1 MNHSQ
6 HLNSVLK
13 SGAAA
18 VLVLVLSFP
27 VGCGNDDFQRPIQ
40 QFQSASAIVISAARQ
55 SLQQMN
61 DVEEKSELDRQIFE
75 AEAFDESKIKAKDVI
90 SAAELNARVNAL
102 DQLTRY
108 TSALADLAALKA
120 PTQVTQKFQDVGS
133 GFKTLSQDA
142 AKLAGASGG
151 VFDNPKFSGAVQ
163 VAAGGIGAIVRAIEE
178 RKARR
183 EIEREIR
190 DHDADVNALI
200 KLIGDELEIAYQR
213 RKQAESEEGVFLTN
227 SLKLEIAKPKRGD
240 PVLRMLLGDR
250 LREWRNRQPVLANAD
265 PKPGVDAM
273 QKAHQALVA
282 YLTADKSPKNLSELL
297 AAAQSFADRVQ
308 PLGQAIAALIG
319 NS

>member
-1 MNHSQ
+1 MNHSR
-6 HLNSVLK
+6 HRNSVLK
-13 SGAAA
+13 SCAA
-18 VLVLVLSFP
+18 VTLVLLLSFSA
-27 VGCGNDDFQRPIQ
+27 GCGNDDFQRPIQ
-40 QFQSASAIVISAARQ
+40 QFQSASAVVINAARQ

-90 SAAELNARVNAL
+90 SAEELNARVNAL
-102 DQLTRY
+102 NQLTRY

-120 PTQVTQKFQDVGS
+120 PAQVTQKFQDVGS
-133 GFKTLSQDA
+133 GFKTLSEDA

-163 VAAGGIGAIVRAIEE
+163 VAAVAIGAIVRAVEE

-183 EIEREIR
+183 EIEKEIR
-190 DHDADVNALI
+190 DHDADVNTLI
-200 KLIGDELEIAYQR
+200 KLIGDELEVAYQR

-227 SLKLEIAKPKRGD
+227 ALKLEITRPQRGD

-250 LREWRNRQPVLANAD
+250 LRQWRNRQPLLANAD
-265 PKPGVDAM
+265 PKPSVEAM

-297 AAAQSFADRVQ
+297 AAAESFADRVQ
-308 PLGQAIAALIG
+308 PLGVAIAALLG

>member
-1 MNHSQ
+1 MNHSP
-6 HLNSVLK
+6 HRDSVLK
-13 SGAAA
+13 SCAAA
-18 VLVLVLSFP
+18 LFVLVLSFP

-40 QFQSASAIVISAARQ
+40 QFQSASAVVVNATRQ
-55 SLQQMN
+55 TLQQMN

-75 AEAFDESKIKAKDVI
+75 AEVFDESKIKAKDVI
-90 SAAELNARVNAL
+90 SADELNARVNAL

-120 PTQVTQKFQDVGS
+120 PAQVTQKFQDVGS

-151 VFDNPKFSGAVQ
+151 IFDNPKFSGAVQ
-163 VAAGGIGAIVRAIEE
+163 VATVGIGAIVRAIEE

-183 EIEREIR
+183 EIEKEIR
-190 DHDADVNALI
+190 DHDADVSTLI
-200 KLIGDELEIAYQR
+200 KLIGDELEVAYQR
-213 RKQAESEEGVFLTN
+213 RKQAESEEGVFLTA

-250 LREWRNRQPVLANAD
+250 LREWRNRQPLLANAD
-265 PKPGVDAM
+265 PKPAVDAM
-273 QKAHQALVA
+273 QKTHQALVA

-297 AAAQSFADRVQ
+297 AAAESFADRVQ
-308 PLGQAIAALIG
+308 PLGQAIAALV
-319 NS
+319 SKS

>member
-1 MNHSQ
+1 MNHSR
-6 HLNSVLK
+6 HRNSVLK
-13 SGAAA
+13 SCAA
-18 VLVLVLSFP
+18 VLLVLVLSFP
-27 VGCGNDDFQRPIQ
+27 AGCGNDDFQRPIQ
-40 QFQSASAIVISAARQ
+40 QFQSASVVVIDAARQ
-55 SLQQMN
+55 SLQQ
-61 DVEEKSELDRQIFE
+61 I
-75 AEAFDESKIKAKDVI
+75 IKAKDVI
-90 SAAELNARVNAL
+90 SADELNARVNAL

-120 PTQVTQKFQDVGS
+120 PAQVTQKFQDVGS

-163 VAAGGIGAIVRAIEE
+163 VAVVGIGAIVRAIEE

-183 EIEREIR
+183 EIEKEIR
-190 DHDADVNALI
+190 DHDADVNTLI

-250 LREWRNRQPVLANAD
+250 LREWRNRQPLLANAD

-273 QKAHQALVA
+273 QKTHQALVT

-297 AAAQSFADRVQ
+297 AAAESFADRVQ

-319 NS
+319 EP